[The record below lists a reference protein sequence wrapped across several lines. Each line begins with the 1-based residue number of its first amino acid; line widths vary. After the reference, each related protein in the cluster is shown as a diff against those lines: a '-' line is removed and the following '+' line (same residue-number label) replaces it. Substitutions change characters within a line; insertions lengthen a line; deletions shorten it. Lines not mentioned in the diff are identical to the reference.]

1 MLAPRSWLFICVVI
15 LAIGIFFTRESA
27 RGQGPTFERAMVLK
41 AIKLSGG
48 QNDIGDLPDTVTRI
62 YIEAIKS
69 QQRGMS
75 EQALDEISN
84 SVEAYV
90 SAKARESDLEGQL
103 VSIYERHLT
112 PEDVAQVA
120 AFLSSASGRQDAA
133 SLHMFQAS
141 ACREMRLA
149 CSGQKLGG
157 TCRLASHDV
166 APDPPNPARVRPARA
181 PSARAIL
188 AAAPPR
194 WPAIRR
200 HRSAQYPAWCGNARH
215 GVAP

>member
-120 AFLSSASGRQDAA
+120 AFLSSESGRRYTTAMPVILQESADLGKRWTESINPGIQAEI
-133 SLHMFQAS
+133 SKHLHQS
-141 ACREMRLA
+141 R
-149 CSGQKLGG
+149 
-157 TCRLASHDV
+157 
-166 APDPPNPARVRPARA
+166 
-181 PSARAIL
+181 
-188 AAAPPR
+188 
-194 WPAIRR
+194 
-200 HRSAQYPAWCGNARH
+200 
-215 GVAP
+215 